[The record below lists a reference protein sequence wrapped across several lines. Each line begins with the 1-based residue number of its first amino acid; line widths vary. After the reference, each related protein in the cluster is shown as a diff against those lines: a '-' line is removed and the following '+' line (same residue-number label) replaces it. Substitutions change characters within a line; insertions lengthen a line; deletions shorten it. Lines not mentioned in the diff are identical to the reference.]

1 MVATIA
7 EVAIFTRF
15 ANPFAICAANL
26 LISFHNHTNGALLA
40 ITGITFD
47 EKCGKRGSSSNSVG
61 MACRIERLSGKRSV
75 VLRVSGRIGAEHIEM
90 LREMLAQ
97 EKGEVAVDLEEV
109 LIVDRNALEPLARF
123 EQGGVE
129 LRNCPAYVREWII
142 NQRAGASKG
151 RRDDVTD

>member
-1 MVATIA
+1 
-7 EVAIFTRF
+7 
-15 ANPFAICAANL
+15 
-26 LISFHNHTNGALLA
+26 
-40 ITGITFD
+40 
-47 EKCGKRGSSSNSVG
+47 

-109 LIVDRNALEPLARF
+109 LIVDWNALGPLARF
-123 EQGGVE
+123 EQGGVA

-142 NQRAGASKG
+142 SQRAGASKG